1 MLGLFDPLYLLLVS
15 PAILLSLFATFKVKS
30 TFAHFSR
37 VRTRRGLSGAE
48 TARAILLANG
58 IRDVKVEEVH
68 GFLSDHY
75 DPTHKVLRLSPDVYR
90 GDSLS
95 SVGVAAHEV
104 GHALQHADG
113 YGPLR
118 LRSALVPVTSI
129 GSNLAFPL
137 ILMGFFFQAMGLA
150 YAGVILFGAIVLFQL
165 VTLPVEFNAS
175 TRAIAQLSNLGIFS
189 SREEE
194 EGSRKVLSAA
204 ALTYVAAAVAAI
216 LNLVYWLMRLGILGG
231 RREE

>member
-1 MLGLFDPLYLLLVS
+1 MLVGFDPLYLALVA
-15 PAILLSLFATFKVKS
+15 PAILLSLYASFKVKS
-30 TFAHFSR
+30 TFAAYSR
-37 VRTRRGLSGAE
+37 VRTRRGLTGAE
-48 TARAILLANG
+48 TAQAILLANG
-58 IRDVKVEEVH
+58 INDVKVEEVN

-75 DPTHKVLRLSPDVYR
+75 DPRHKVLRLSPDVYR

-113 YGPLR
+113 YAPLR
-118 LRSALVPVTSI
+118 LRSFMVPVASI

-137 ILMGFFFQAMGLA
+137 ILGGILLNALGLA
-150 YAGVILFGAIVLFQL
+150 YAGVALFGAIVLFQL

-175 TRAIAQLSNLGIFS
+175 SRAIAQLGNIGVLSNP
-189 SREEE
+189 EEE
-194 EGSRKVLSAA
+194 RGSRKVLSAA
-204 ALTYVAAAVAAI
+204 ALTYVAAAVVA
-216 LNLVYWLMRLGILGG
+216 LMNLVYWMMRLGLLGG

>member
-1 MLGLFDPLYLLLVS
+1 MLVGFDPLYLALVA
-15 PAILLSLFATFKVKS
+15 PAILLSLYASFKVKS
-30 TFAHFSR
+30 TFAAYSR
-37 VRTRRGLSGAE
+37 VRTRRGLTGAE
-48 TARAILLANG
+48 TAHAILLANG
-58 IRDVKVEEVH
+58 INEVKVEEVN

-75 DPTHKVLRLSPDVYR
+75 DPRHKVLRLSPDVYR

-113 YGPLR
+113 YAPLR
-118 LRSALVPVTSI
+118 LRSFMVPVASI

-137 ILMGFFFQAMGLA
+137 ILGGILLNALGLA
-150 YAGVILFGAIVLFQL
+150 YAGVALFGAIVLFQL

-175 TRAIAQLSNLGIFS
+175 SRAIAQLGNIGVLS
-189 SREEE
+189 SPEEE
-194 EGSRKVLSAA
+194 RGSRKVLSAA
-204 ALTYVAAAVAAI
+204 ALTYVAAAVVA
-216 LNLVYWLMRLGILGG
+216 LMNLVYWMMRLGLLGG